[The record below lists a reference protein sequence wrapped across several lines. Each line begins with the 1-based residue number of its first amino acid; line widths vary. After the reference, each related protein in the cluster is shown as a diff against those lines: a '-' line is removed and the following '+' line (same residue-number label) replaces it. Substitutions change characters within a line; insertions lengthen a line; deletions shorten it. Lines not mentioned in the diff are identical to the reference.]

1 LNIGPVLHHPHI
13 RNSID
18 PADGVVD
25 HQLRLDLAP
34 VLDQHQNTD
43 HRVVCDADVAVDVT
57 HLPEAAFGHAADMA
71 ARLEGSVDPVLVPVL
86 RREVR
91 RCELNQVPVLNKETK
106 ICLLMTDKAK
116 LVAAHVNGA
125 PLHSNFP
132 EKGATENNHH
142 GVMGR
147 RSQPNWGV
155 VTALLQGEPDEE
167 PWISASGLDEG
178 VGQAPAGLHVH

>member
-132 EKGATENNHH
+132 EKERPKTTIMVSWEEGASLI
-142 GVMGR
+142 GGSSPRCYKASLMKSPG
-147 RSQPNWGV
+147 
-155 VTALLQGEPDEE
+155 
-167 PWISASGLDEG
+167 SA
-178 VGQAPAGLHVH
+178 QAGSTKA